1 MFAGAATFDAD
12 SWRFRPALPDGSV
25 TGGAE
30 GDIVNCES
38 VLDKKGQSICVFV
51 FPPFYEGNSLCP
63 PGVPGCIW
71 EESRSGPRR
80 RSLFRSGIRNAG
92 RSDIDASRRTR
103 LAGPD
108 PEFAVLVS
116 HPSFGPPLPGET

>member
-1 MFAGAATFDAD
+1 MNGLPYGRLEYTTIFHCRAD
-12 SWRFRPALPDGSV
+12 
-25 TGGAE
+25 
-30 GDIVNCES
+30 
-38 VLDKKGQSICVFV
+38 
-51 FPPFYEGNSLCP
+51 
-63 PGVPGCIW
+63 
-71 EESRSGPRR
+71 PRR

-116 HPSFGPPLPGET
+116 HPSFGPPFPEKLDLRSHRITPRRPGTRAANRGALKRRRPALFT

>member
-1 MFAGAATFDAD
+1 MSPWGP
-12 SWRFRPALPDGSV
+12 RVHR
-25 TGGAE
+25 
-30 GDIVNCES
+30 
-38 VLDKKGQSICVFV
+38 
-51 FPPFYEGNSLCP
+51 
-63 PGVPGCIW
+63 

-92 RSDIDASRRTR
+92 RSDIDASWRTR

-116 HPSFGPPLPGET
+116 HPSFGPPFPEKRDLRSHRITPRRPGTRSASCGALKRRRPALFT

>member
-1 MFAGAATFDAD
+1 MSPWGP
-12 SWRFRPALPDGSV
+12 RVHR
-25 TGGAE
+25 
-30 GDIVNCES
+30 
-38 VLDKKGQSICVFV
+38 
-51 FPPFYEGNSLCP
+51 
-63 PGVPGCIW
+63 

-92 RSDIDASRRTR
+92 RSDIDASWRTR

-116 HPSFGPPLPGET
+116 HPSFGPTFPEKLELRSHRNHATLARHSGGGPRGTQEETPGPLQLTAALRLPCL